1 MGKYKN
7 KRMMIRTSGGQF
19 RKATGEDFGIGGTC
33 PVCRHFLLRH
43 YDGDPKAPYI
53 DPRLFRYRCFTCEPM
68 TEAEQAEAKAKVEE
82 QQTSFTKIFT
92 NLAEKYNSEHPEE
105 AR

>member
-1 MGKYKN
+1 MTGKYRN

-43 YDGDPKAPYI
+43 YDGDPKAPHI

-68 TEAEQAEAKAKVEE
+68 TEAETAEAKAKEE
-82 QQTSFTKIFT
+82 AQAANFT
-92 NLAEKYNSEHPEE
+92 NMFKRIIDE
-105 AR
+105 ASHE

>member
-1 MGKYKN
+1 
-7 KRMMIRTSGGQF
+7 
-19 RKATGEDFGIGGTC
+19 
-33 PVCRHFLLRH
+33 
-43 YDGDPKAPYI
+43 
-53 DPRLFRYRCFTCEPM
+53 M